1 MKFKIGDYISRLK
14 EENLVLNENELLEI
28 VNKKIYGLSC
38 NSQDVK
44 KESLFICKG
53 NSFKEEY
60 LNSAIAKGAI
70 LYMSEKKYNENVP
83 CILVSNIRRAMAVVS
98 NLYYSDSREKLNII
112 GITGTKGKSTTAY
125 YIKYILDEM
134 ARENVQKDTG
144 ILSSIKTYD
153 GKSNEYSLLTTPES
167 IEINERFYNM
177 VNSGIKN
184 VVMEVSSQGLK
195 YDRTYGIDFNV
206 GVFLNISEDHIS
218 SVEHSDFEDYF
229 SSKLKIFKNT
239 KIACINLDADFSDR
253 ILSTAEQYC
262 KKVITFST
270 KNGNATVY
278 AKNIIKVGNSTRFEV
293 VIAGRQREYI
303 LNMPGI
309 FNVENA
315 LAAISVAYSL
325 NVDERFIYSGLKMA
339 KAEGR
344 MEIYSSKDDSV
355 IALVDYAHNKLSFE
369 KVFESVKQE
378 YKSRKIVSVFG
389 CPGNKALNRRVDLPT
404 VADSYSDKIYLT
416 ADDPGSERIEDIC
429 KSMACNIKNTPYEII
444 EDRGEAIKKAI
455 EEAGK
460 DSIVLVLGK
469 GAETLQK
476 CGNKKEKYLSDV
488 YYVKESLKSLPS
500 VIE

>member
-1 MKFKIGDYISRLK
+1 
-14 EENLVLNENELLEI
+14 
-28 VNKKIYGLSC
+28 
-38 NSQDVK
+38 
-44 KESLFICKG
+44 
-53 NSFKEEY
+53 
-60 LNSAIAKGAI
+60 
-70 LYMSEKKYNENVP
+70 
-83 CILVSNIRRAMAVVS
+83 
-98 NLYYSDSREKLNII
+98 
-112 GITGTKGKSTTAY
+112 
-125 YIKYILDEM
+125 
-134 ARENVQKDTG
+134 
-144 ILSSIKTYD
+144 
-153 GKSNEYSLLTTPES
+153 
-167 IEINERFYNM
+167 
-177 VNSGIKN
+177 
-184 VVMEVSSQGLK
+184 
-195 YDRTYGIDFNV
+195 
-206 GVFLNISEDHIS
+206 
-218 SVEHSDFEDYF
+218 
-229 SSKLKIFKNT
+229 
-239 KIACINLDADFSDR
+239 
-253 ILSTAEQYC
+253 
-262 KKVITFST
+262 
-270 KNGNATVY
+270 
-278 AKNIIKVGNSTRFEV
+278 
-293 VIAGRQREYI
+293 
-303 LNMPGI
+303 MPGI

-429 KSMACNIKNTPYEII
+429 KSMACNIKNTPCEII

>member
-1 MKFKIGDYISRLK
+1 
-14 EENLVLNENELLEI
+14 
-28 VNKKIYGLSC
+28 
-38 NSQDVK
+38 
-44 KESLFICKG
+44 
-53 NSFKEEY
+53 
-60 LNSAIAKGAI
+60 
-70 LYMSEKKYNENVP
+70 
-83 CILVSNIRRAMAVVS
+83 
-98 NLYYSDSREKLNII
+98 
-112 GITGTKGKSTTAY
+112 
-125 YIKYILDEM
+125 
-134 ARENVQKDTG
+134 
-144 ILSSIKTYD
+144 
-153 GKSNEYSLLTTPES
+153 
-167 IEINERFYNM
+167 
-177 VNSGIKN
+177 
-184 VVMEVSSQGLK
+184 MEVSSQALK

-239 KIACINLDADFSDR
+239 KIACINLDSDFSDR

-278 AKNIIKVGNSTRFEV
+278 AKNIIKVGNSTKFEV

-416 ADDPGSERIEDIC
+416 ADDPGNERVEDIC
-429 KSMACNIKNTPYEII
+429 KSMSYNIKNTPYEII